1 MHRAPVNRRR
11 LNERGSASKMDDVLD
26 GSEKY
31 DSDPAQ
37 EILQLAGRMFE
48 DDWTDEE
55 RERLDALIST
65 SDEACRVYLDFVV
78 MQFALY
84 RLNTA
89 ADGAATA
96 CGELEDDLPYA
107 PAKSSEES
115 CPTDAPIAVGPDAVL
130 PAQLASHK
138 QSGRYLTRRARAWHR
153 ETWAA
158 AGLLLGVATTL
169 LCLGLNGMLQWQGQ
183 PRSSAALVQTDDPHA
198 KIHFAVMTKS
208 VNCQWSGAVPAGL
221 TSGAD
226 LGETPQILTLTYGL
240 AQFSLGTDAEAVIEG
255 PAKLSFR
262 DHDAIELIEGKL
274 AVTLAEGGKPVRIL
288 TPYGS
293 VQVPPGGV
301 VSAEVTTN
309 LEVQSVRND
318 AEVTWTTPHEVL
330 HQHVVVAGAALRID
344 PWERN
349 GQVTNISFDETRFI
363 TDLSLPFESAALPE
377 LPVQRDL
384 VLWYSA
390 DRNARIDRQNRVV
403 CWGDTLVGDNSV
415 ADNCWQPLESRR
427 PRIVDN
433 AINGRPAIRF
443 DDRHQSLVSSEVALP
458 DEQTIAMVFC
468 ARTPSQASGVEW
480 QNRHPD
486 SAVVTLVGPPGIV
499 LGTDRETKVAQLTV
513 GTRVQSGRTKGPMN
527 FLFRRAERI
536 VDVDTPVAATIVYSA
551 ASRKVRVFLNG
562 QLVIDAPAE
571 PGVASDRTNL
581 CLAMNE
587 SGTSPFFG
595 DVAEYI
601 HFRRALSSD
610 ELDDLHRYLSDR
622 YSLEMAAEGSSASP

>member
-1 MHRAPVNRRR
+1 
-11 LNERGSASKMDDVLD
+11 MDDVLD
-26 GSEKY
+26 RSEKY
-31 DSDPAQ
+31 DSDPAR

-48 DDWTDEE
+48 EDWTDEE
-55 RERLDALIST
+55 REKLDALIST
-65 SDEACRVYLDFVV
+65 GDEACRVYLDFVV

-89 ADGAATA
+89 ADVPPTA
-96 CGELEDDLPYA
+96 CGELEDDIA
-107 PAKSSEES
+107 NDAGKSSPES
-115 CPTDAPIAVGPDAVL
+115 WPTDAPIAVGLEAVL
-130 PAQLASHK
+130 SVQLASQK
-138 QSGRYLTRRARAWHR
+138 QSGRYSRRPNRAWHR

-183 PRSSAALVQTDDPHA
+183 PRRSAALVQTDDPNA
-198 KIHFAVMTKS
+198 KIHFAVLTQS
-208 VNCQWSGAVPAGL
+208 VNCQWAGAVPAGL
-221 TSGAD
+221 TSSAYQGD
-226 LGETPQILTLTYGL
+226 TPQILTLTYGL
-240 AQFSLGTDAEAVIEG
+240 AQFSVGTDAEAVIEG

-262 DHDAIELIEGKL
+262 DRDAIELIEGKL

-301 VSAEVTTN
+301 ICADVTTN
-309 LEVQSVRND
+309 LEVQAMRKN
-318 AEVTWTTPHEVL
+318 AEVTWMPPHDVL
-330 HQHVVVAGAALRID
+330 HQHIVVAGAAVRID

-349 GQVTNISFDETRFI
+349 GQVTNISLDETRFI
-363 TDLSLPFESAALPE
+363 TDLSLPFESATLPE

-384 VLWYSA
+384 AFWFSA

-403 CWGDTLVGDNSV
+403 CWGDTLVGDNAV

-443 DDRHQSLVSSEVALP
+443 DGRHQSLVSSEVALP

-468 ARTPSQASGVEW
+468 ARSPSQASGVEW

-499 LGTDRETKVAQLTV
+499 LGTDRETKLAQLTV
-513 GTRVQSGRTKGPMN
+513 GTRVQSGPTKGSMN

-562 QLVIDAPAE
+562 QRVIDAVAE

-601 HFRRALSSD
+601 HFRRALSSV
-610 ELDDLHRYLSDR
+610 ELDDLHRYLRDR
-622 YSLEMAAEGSSASP
+622 YSLEMAAEGSSALP